1 MREMGIYVHIPFC
14 QKKCAYCDF
23 CSYENQTDLIDGYMN
38 YVLKEIQETA
48 EGTQMDCQ
56 AKLVEPLQISS
67 IYIGGG
73 TPSFIP
79 AHWITQIM
87 DAIRKGFSV
96 KKDVEIS
103 MEANPGTLDKSK
115 LETYLAAGIN
125 RLSIGVQS
133 TNNHL
138 LKKLG
143 RIHTYEQFLENY
155 KLARQVGFQNIN
167 LDFMIGLP
175 DQSLFDIKQMVQEI
189 QHLQPEHVS
198 VYSLILEEN
207 TKMMKEY
214 QNGKIKLP
222 SDELER
228 EMYWYTKKHLEQLG
242 YQHYEISNFA
252 KKGYWCQHNLDC
264 WNQKEYM
271 GFGVSAHSYTDL
283 ARYSNIEDIP
293 LYIQNF
299 QKGEE
304 VDNIV
309 IHEVQKQDDQMKEY
323 MMLGFRKLNGIDG
336 EDFYQ
341 KFHQNM
347 WEIFADE
354 LSELWNEGLIT
365 IKNDQVFLT
374 NKGLDLANLVFEAF
388 C

>member
-1 MREMGIYVHIPFC
+1 
-14 QKKCAYCDF
+14 
-23 CSYENQTDLIDGYMN
+23 MN

-96 KKDVEIS
+96 KKDAEIS

-228 EMYWYTKKHLEQLG
+228 
-242 YQHYEISNFA
+242 
-252 KKGYWCQHNLDC
+252 
-264 WNQKEYM
+264 
-271 GFGVSAHSYTDL
+271 
-283 ARYSNIEDIP
+283 
-293 LYIQNF
+293 
-299 QKGEE
+299 
-304 VDNIV
+304 
-309 IHEVQKQDDQMKEY
+309 
-323 MMLGFRKLNGIDG
+323 
-336 EDFYQ
+336 
-341 KFHQNM
+341 
-347 WEIFADE
+347 
-354 LSELWNEGLIT
+354 
-365 IKNDQVFLT
+365 
-374 NKGLDLANLVFEAF
+374 
-388 C
+388 